1 MLVIQDVCTQQ
12 RHAAVKHVP
21 GFCLLSLP
29 TVASHCPHYSGLPK
43 QMLVFAEPSC
53 PCISLRPTHIVN
65 PSSGWGVNTNWQYFL
80 LVSFFYTQLNS
91 LTFTLVVMDFTG
103 TETQLASS
111 AGTRVNTI
119 VLAFTAIAGI
129 FVFLRLFAR
138 FILTRV
144 SGFDDVCIILAMV
157 RLNS

>member
-1 MLVIQDVCTQQ
+1 
-12 RHAAVKHVP
+12 
-21 GFCLLSLP
+21 
-29 TVASHCPHYSGLPK
+29 
-43 QMLVFAEPSC
+43 
-53 PCISLRPTHIVN
+53 
-65 PSSGWGVNTNWQYFL
+65 
-80 LVSFFYTQLNS
+80 
-91 LTFTLVVMDFTG
+91 MDSTG

-157 RLNS
+157 RLESYILT